1 MLYSESQLRRV
12 ILLVSR
18 LFSTAVYP
26 ACDPLTTALSLFQVS
41 DLFAQ
46 SDLSWSLL
54 LGDLSRSAG
63 VWGVAPAVPSLHE
76 AFQSWCR
83 LFSTAYWK
91 SQERF
96 YSSFVV
102 PCENNTILLTPA
114 VPPWLPWLERQVGH
128 VNRSLKLSAVTHN
141 AEEVADHE
149 AILSLT
155 IRFFI
160 RKESLTMGSEIHCV
174 PLLALLLCR
183 ALPLLHLDLLP
194 HGFAF
199 KLLHLEAS
207 IQSSIKPL
215 RAAACLSRFEPLHSL
230 CLLTSE
236 TLQCCTACCP

>member
-1 MLYSESQLRRV
+1 MICCYRQFTSCHFQPWLRVCNSEQMLYAESQLRRV

-54 LGDLSRSAG
+54 LGDLSRSAD

-102 PCENNTILLTPA
+102 PCENNTSSDCSRL
-114 VPPWLPWLERQVGH
+114 
-128 VNRSLKLSAVTHN
+128 
-141 AEEVADHE
+141 HE
-149 AILSLT
+149 W
-155 IRFFI
+155 
-160 RKESLTMGSEIHCV
+160 
-174 PLLALLLCR
+174 
-183 ALPLLHLDLLP
+183 
-194 HGFAF
+194 
-199 KLLHLEAS
+199 
-207 IQSSIKPL
+207 
-215 RAAACLSRFEPLHSL
+215 
-230 CLLTSE
+230 TSG
-236 TLQCCTACCP
+236 

>member
-26 ACDPLTTALSLFQVS
+26 ACDPLTTALSLFQVP

-102 PCENNTILLTPA
+102 PCENNTSHALSTWHGLS
-114 VPPWLPWLERQVGH
+114 LPLAFFSGRVTAL
-128 VNRSLKLSAVTHN
+128 SLKSNCVSCCHRRAGRSCCCPKTSA
-141 AEEVADHE
+141 
-149 AILSLT
+149 
-155 IRFFI
+155 R
-160 RKESLTMGSEIHCV
+160 
-174 PLLALLLCR
+174 LLLQPLSHCKIVKTV
-183 ALPLLHLDLLP
+183 LLHRLLVTVT
-194 HGFAF
+194 A
-199 KLLHLEAS
+199 
-207 IQSSIKPL
+207 
-215 RAAACLSRFEPLHSL
+215 
-230 CLLTSE
+230 TS
-236 TLQCCTACCP
+236 